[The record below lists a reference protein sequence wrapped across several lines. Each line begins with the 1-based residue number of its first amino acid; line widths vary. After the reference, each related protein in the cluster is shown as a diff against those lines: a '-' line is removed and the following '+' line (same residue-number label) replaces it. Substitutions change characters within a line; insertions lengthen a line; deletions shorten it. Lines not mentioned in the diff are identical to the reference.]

1 MRSRGCGYLIIVLTS
16 LVLIGQCSA
25 YAAGSR
31 LEKAEAAAPEIT
43 PQLVRIRYLEG
54 DVRVSRAVASNKAPK
69 ADWEVAVQGLPI
81 QTGYDIATG
90 ADGRAEIEF
99 EDASTVYLAENSVLA
114 FNDIHSTDGVP
125 YTSLAL
131 LTGTM
136 TMHTEESGD
145 SSKFLVKMPVGGVVA
160 ASDQTTYLR
169 LSSFLDGF
177 AISARAPV
185 KMRLPDETSPVTE
198 TPQEKTIY
206 YVGSK
211 IVQPPAD
218 PAERQRL
225 ADWDKWVDQRVHAR
239 TTEMAAVMQQS
250 GIDRPLPGLADLYQK
265 GTFFKC
271 EPYGTCW
278 VPGQPDPAS
287 QAPPAVEDASAR
299 GGPAAP
305 SFAGGGQDPFGYPYR
320 WRLSSLLGMGFPCD
334 PEWMFDASIDPNWTS
349 YDWGLC
355 SYGWWVPCN
364 RGYAWVV
371 PATQPGPRHL
381 RYRVHPFPP
390 VRWVKYGGKKGF
402 VPRNPRDEP
411 GKPPLNR
418 EHGIFLVHGRS
429 IQHVPFSPRT
439 SMETLREEPSHF
451 LRPVYSH
458 LVRASAPRPE
468 IRSLRPTAKLLA
480 AGRTESPVRLAYN
493 HNSQSFLLKGPVE
506 MHGRTVERM
515 QSFAGRNGAL
525 QARATGVTSRGVY
538 NTSISYG
545 GFVYG
550 RIGASYGIRGVSTF
564 ASSNSGFSSSSGGFS
579 GGSFSGSSGG
589 SMPSASGGPVGASG
603 GARR

>member
-1 MRSRGCGYLIIVLTS
+1 MRSRGCGYLVVVLAS
-16 LVLIGQCSA
+16 FVVIGQC
-25 YAAGSR
+25 
-31 LEKAEAAAPEIT
+31 AAAAERRSERADAAQPEVA

-54 DVRVSRAVASNKAPK
+54 DVRVSRAVANRKAPK

-114 FNDIHSTDGVP
+114 FNDIHSTDGIA
-125 YTSLAL
+125 YSSLAL

-136 TMHTEESGD
+136 TLHTEKSEDGD
-145 SSKFLVKMPVGGVVA
+145 QFLVKMPSG
-160 ASDQTTYLR
+160 ASIATHEDPAYIR
-169 LSSFLDGF
+169 LTSFLDGF
-177 AISARAPV
+177 AISARAAL

-206 YVGSK
+206 YEGGK

-218 PAERQRL
+218 AEEAQKF
-225 ADWDKWVDQRVHAR
+225 AVWDQWVDHRVRAR
-239 TTEMAAVMQQS
+239 STEIAAVMRQS
-250 GIDRPLPGLADLYQK
+250 GIERPLPGLADLYEQ

-278 VPGQPDPAS
+278 VPGQQDTATRGTGPG
-287 QAPPAVEDASAR
+287 QASAK

-305 SFAGGGQDPFGYPYR
+305 GIGDGGQTSLTDPYW
-320 WRLSSLLGMGFPCD
+320 WRRSLLTGMGFPCD
-334 PEWMFDASIDPNWTS
+334 PEWMFDASIDPNWMP

-364 RGYAWVV
+364 RGYAWVA
-371 PATQPGPRHL
+371 PAAQPGPRHL
-381 RYRVHPFPP
+381 RYRAHPYPP
-390 VRWVKYGGKKGF
+390 VRWVKYGGKRGF
-402 VPRNPRDEP
+402 VPRNPLDKP

-418 EHGIFLVHGRS
+418 EHGVFLVRGRS
-429 IQHVPFSPRT
+429 IQPVPFSPRKT
-439 SMETLREEPSHF
+439 MEPLRVEPGHF
-451 LRPVYSH
+451 AHPVYPR
-458 LVRASAPRPE
+458 LVRASAPHPE
-468 IRSLRPTAKLLA
+468 IRSLRPPAKLP
-480 AGRTESPVRLAYN
+480 AGNRSVSPVRLAYN

-506 MHGRTVERM
+506 MHGKTVDRL
-515 QSFAGRNGAL
+515 QSFAGRNGGL
-525 QARATGVTSRGVY
+525 QARAVGVTSHGIY
-538 NTSISYG
+538 NSTISYG
-545 GFVYG
+545 GFVSG
-550 RIGASYGIRGVSTF
+550 RIGPSFGIRGVSTF
-564 ASSNSGFSSSSGGFS
+564 ASGNSGFNSFNGGGFS
-579 GGSFSGSSGG
+579 GGGSFSGSSGG

>member
-1 MRSRGCGYLIIVLTS
+1 MGSRACGYVVVVFTSFVL
-16 LVLIGQCSA
+16 LGQSGA
-25 YAAGSR
+25 YAAGRHSD
-31 LEKAEAAAPEIT
+31 KAQGAAPEIT

-54 DVRVSRAVASNKAPK
+54 DVRVSRAVANSKAPK

-90 ADGRAEIEF
+90 ADGRVEIEF

-136 TMHTEESGD
+136 TMHTEAYGD
-145 SSKFLVKMPVGGVVA
+145 GSKFQVKTSTGGLA
-160 ASDQTTYLR
+160 AGAQAAYLR
-169 LSSFLDGF
+169 LSCYLDGF
-177 AISARAPV
+177 AISARAPI
-185 KMRLPDETSPVTE
+185 KMSLPDETSPVME

-206 YVGSK
+206 YEGGK

-218 PAERQRL
+218 PAEVQRL
-225 ADWDKWVDQRVHAR
+225 EAWDKWVDQRVHAR
-239 TTEMAAVMQQS
+239 NLEMAAVMQQS
-250 GIDRPLPGLADLYQK
+250 GIERPLPGLADLYDK

-278 VPGQPDPAS
+278 VPGQQSPAS
-287 QAPPAVEDASAR
+287 AAAKDISAK

-305 SFAGGGQDPFGYPYR
+305 SFGGGQYPYADPYG
-320 WRLSSLLGMGFPCD
+320 WSLSSLMGMGFPCD
-334 PEWMFDASIDPNWTS
+334 PEWMFDASIDPNWMP

-355 SYGWWVPCN
+355 SVGWWVPCN
-364 RGYAWVV
+364 QGYAWVV

-381 RYRVHPFPP
+381 RYRVHLYPP

-402 VPRNPRDEP
+402 VPRNPLDKP

-418 EHGIFLVHGRS
+418 EHGVFLVHGRS
-429 IQHVPFSPRT
+429 IQHVPFSPQR
-439 SMETLREEPSHF
+439 SLEPLRGEPGRYTH
-451 LRPVYSH
+451 PVYPH

-468 IRSLRPTAKLLA
+468 IRSLRPPAKMLP
-480 AGRTESPVRLAYN
+480 GNRTESPVRLAYN
-493 HNSQSFLLKGPVE
+493 HNSQSFLLVRPVE
-506 MHGRTVERM
+506 VHGRTVDRL
-515 QSFAGRNGAL
+515 QSFTGRNGEL
-525 QARATGVTSRGVY
+525 QARAIGVTSHGIY
-538 NTSISYG
+538 NSTISYG
-545 GFVYG
+545 GFVTG
-550 RIGASYGIRGVSTF
+550 RIGPSFGIRGVPTF
-564 ASSNSGFSSSSGGFS
+564 ASSNAGFNSFNGGGFS
-579 GGSFSGSSGG
+579 GGGSVSGSSGG